1 MVRCGVN
8 FQSRG
13 WSDLL
18 KTQSV
23 KAHDTPLVK
32 TPQCPS
38 ILLRVRTEVVVGAPS
53 SLYQVTMNS
62 DEKVHP
68 WDTCSA
74 SACAFASVLC
84 AVPRTLS
91 WVFSVA
97 PTLTSCWPLHT
108 LPSQWDNALTT
119 GNCDSTSGAQNSP
132 SVLCF
137 SFVVTDRFIRLF
149 IVYCPSLGYN
159 VREDRNLGGLVFFL
173 FACYILASSGTW

>member
-1 MVRCGVN
+1 MTQCHYPLVMQATEPIHVPAEGRWPLVFTGGISGSFTLSPSVPSGTRIRSYLLVFSMVRCGVN
-8 FQSRG
+8 FQSHG

-53 SLYQVTMNS
+53 SLYQVSMNS

-97 PTLTSCWPLHT
+97 PTLTSC
-108 LPSQWDNALTT
+108 
-119 GNCDSTSGAQNSP
+119 
-132 SVLCF
+132 
-137 SFVVTDRFIRLF
+137 
-149 IVYCPSLGYN
+149 
-159 VREDRNLGGLVFFL
+159 
-173 FACYILASSGTW
+173 